1 MNIQPIIDEHKETLQ
16 KVRLLEKQIAEV
28 ARAMISSIEGGGKII
43 WMGNGGSAAD
53 SQHFAA
59 ELVGRFQ
66 RERSALPSISLTV
79 DTSVITSISN
89 DYGFES
95 VFRRQIEGLCRKGD
109 LVVGI
114 STSGNSRNVLDA
126 INEARK
132 LGAYT
137 VALTGKD
144 GGKLAEQV
152 HTSIIVPSEKTARI
166 QEMHLLIGHIICE
179 MVEEG
184 FQRK

>member
-1 MNIQPIIDEHKETLQ
+1 MNIQFLIQEHKETLE
-16 KVRLLEKQIAEV
+16 KISSLEKDIAEV
-28 ARAMISSIEGGGKII
+28 ARSMIESIEGGGKII

-66 RERSALPSISLTV
+66 RERVPLPSIALTV
-79 DTSVITSISN
+79 DTSVITSVSN
-89 DYGFES
+89 DYGFEE
-95 VFRRQIEGLCRKGD
+95 VFRRQIGALCKKGD

-114 STSGNSRNVLDA
+114 STSGQSRNVLVA
-126 INEARK
+126 IKEARK

-144 GGKLAEQV
+144 GGQLAEQV

-179 MVEEG
+179 MVEEVFG
-184 FQRK
+184 RK